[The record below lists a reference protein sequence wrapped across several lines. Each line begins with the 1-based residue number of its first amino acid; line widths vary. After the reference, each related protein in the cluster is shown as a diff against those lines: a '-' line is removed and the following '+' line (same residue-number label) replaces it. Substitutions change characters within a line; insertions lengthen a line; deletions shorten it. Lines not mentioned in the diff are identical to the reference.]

1 MRNIHLHKLIQPV
14 MPRNNHLPAR
24 TRDQVLE
31 AMETTEKSNLI
42 SESNLR
48 AKKRVADAGPL
59 LMAL

>member
-1 MRNIHLHKLIQPV
+1 

-31 AMETTEKSNLI
+31 AMETTEKSKLI